1 MSIAK
6 GHYRVIFI
14 GPFYTGFF
22 MDTAILFNHG
32 YVNFQRD
39 ITKRLREDKNEEW
52 FIEEDKKGDV
62 VWATEFENIYGG
74 TPIIPPSLVGK
85 NIDLSLTYRKS
96 DDKENKETKN
106 KWILDESSEG
116 NGISVK
122 INRVKLFYHD
132 YGTGT
137 FRINTELNLPHDIE
151 VKQYRE
157 LIEEFSGE
165 INGFFLNSILEENT
179 KSLMEVI
186 QTIETNFMGEKDISF
201 PQKITGL
208 FKRNKEDLSRD
219 ILDSFEDMGEEI
231 TTKGLKN
238 ISIQTGLWFHRVFIF
253 ELDSEEPISD
263 DDYKCYRDVLYSSQ
277 KMGPQNC
284 SLDEYVRVY
293 PSFNFSLFLYN
304 KNNKPKDIQLNRL
317 MEIAEYYYAA
327 TSLLDIILFNKLIEF
342 KERKNYSP
350 RIREL
355 KEELEDLQQISDQL
369 ELFLLT
375 LKNSII
381 NLSPNSRLMWRNID
395 TEWYYNSMLETLE
408 EKNALIV
415 SKVDSKLEELNQKRS
430 ETLNKFIKIF
440 TLIAIIGPL
449 LEAYLLLQ
457 DLGIIDAII
466 SNLSLFL
473 LVSIPIS
480 SIFLLIIVWYLRKLL
495 TEY

>member
-1 MSIAK
+1 MSITK
-6 GHYRVIFI
+6 GFHKVIFI

-32 YVNFQRD
+32 YATFQKKIRR
-39 ITKRLREDKNEEW
+39 RLREEKRDEW
-52 FIEEDKKGDV
+52 FIEKDKKGDV

-74 TPIIPPSLVGK
+74 TPIIPPSLIGK
-85 NIDLSLTYRKS
+85 NIDLLLTFRKS
-96 DDKENKETKN
+96 DDKEDKEHEA
-106 KWILDESSEG
+106 KWILEESDEV

-122 INRVKLFYHD
+122 IDRVKLFYHD

-137 FRINTELNLPHDIE
+137 FRINTEFHLPQDFE

-165 INGFFLNSILEENT
+165 INRFFLNSILEENT
-179 KSLMEVI
+179 KRLMEVI
-186 QTIETNFMGEKDISF
+186 QGIETDFMEEKDLTLS
-201 PQKITGL
+201 QKITRL
-208 FKRNKEDLSRD
+208 FKRKKEDLSRD
-219 ILDSFEDMGEEI
+219 ILDSFEDMGKEI

-253 ELDSEEPISD
+253 ELDSEGPISD

-304 KNNKPKDIQLNRL
+304 EGNKPKDIQLNRL

-350 RIREL
+350 RIKEL
-355 KEELEDLQQISDQL
+355 KGELEALQQISDQL

-415 SKVDSKLEELNQKRS
+415 SKVDSKLEELSQKRS
-430 ETLNKFIKIF
+430 EALNKFIKIF
-440 TLIAIIGPL
+440 TIIAIIGPL
-449 LEAYLLLQ
+449 LEAYSLLQ
-457 DLGIIDAII
+457 DLGIIESIL
-466 SNLSLFL
+466 SNLTLFL
-473 LVSIPIS
+473 LVSIPITAV
-480 SIFLLIIVWYLRKLL
+480 IAIIILWYLKKIL